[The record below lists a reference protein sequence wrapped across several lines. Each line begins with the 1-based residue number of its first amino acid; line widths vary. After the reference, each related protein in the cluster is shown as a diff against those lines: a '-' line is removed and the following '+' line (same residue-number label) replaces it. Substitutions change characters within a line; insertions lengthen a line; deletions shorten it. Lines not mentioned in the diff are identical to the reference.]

1 LSCMQFNSM
10 RSMKQDPKM
19 LMVDSS
25 IWNFAKVLFS
35 CADKWSGN
43 APSMW
48 WKRMH
53 RWCTNAILG
62 IMLIKCHS
70 VFAFVMLKAMKDYW
84 KETPFCRFGYQR
96 VMSLII
102 GWTFYLT
109 LMVRSH
115 GFLRG
120 TFKNKSFFCW
130 DGIHKLIVWMHH
142 VQSFEFD
149 LVPWQICSQFCVMPS
164 FVLWA
169 TK

>member
-1 LSCMQFNSM
+1 M
-10 RSMKQDPKM
+10 RSTKQDPKM

-25 IWNFAKVLFS
+25 ISNFAKFLFS
-35 CADKWSGN
+35 GADKWSGN